1 MRLILLL
8 VIIYGLTMAL
18 PGPELMDFGSFM
30 ASGQAAGQGLDP
42 YGIYPLT
49 FRVELPG
56 FNSWN
61 PNLNPPPSLPLFHLL
76 SRLEPAFAFR
86 LWWAISAV
94 CYCAAVALL
103 ARRGWLA
110 VLWAFALAGF
120 WDSLVLG
127 QIYLPL
133 VLATVAAWCLLE
145 RDRVWS
151 AGLLIGLVVAVK
163 PNFTVWPALLL
174 MAGHYRPVMAAMV
187 SAALLAGFAVLLYG
201 PQVYG
206 QWLALVLNDANRAV
220 FLTNASLSGLAQRLG
235 VPSLGT
241 LSSLGLLAWLAWWAW
256 RRRLPVLQA
265 SALGLVGAV
274 LASPIAWVHYTLF
287 LLPIFF
293 AFPATPLLVLS
304 AALLVVPVPLVLH
317 LLEAPW
323 WLQASL
329 GSVYGWAVVL
339 CLLALRPLPKTEV
352 AAACKDGAR

>member
-1 MRLILLL
+1 MKFPLAAVLLI
-8 VIIYGLTMAL
+8 VILYGLTMAL
-18 PGPELMDFGSFM
+18 PGPELMDFGSFV

-49 FRVELPG
+49 FHVELPG
-56 FNSWN
+56 FESWN
-61 PNLNPPPSLPLFHLL
+61 PNLNPPPSLPLFQVL
-76 SRLEPAFAFR
+76 SRLDPAFAFR
-86 LWWAISAV
+86 LWWAFSLL
-94 CYCAAVALL
+94 CYCAAVWLL
-103 ARRGWLA
+103 ARRRWIM

-133 VLATVAAWCLLE
+133 VLAAVAAWVLLE
-145 RDRVWS
+145 RDRVWA

-163 PNFTVWPALLL
+163 PNFAVWPALLL
-174 MAGHYRPVMAAMV
+174 LAGHYRPVLASMV
-187 SAALLAGFAVLLYG
+187 SAAVLTGFAALLYG
-201 PQVYG
+201 PHVYG
-206 QWLALVLNDANRAV
+206 QWLALVLNDAHRAI

-235 VPSLGT
+235 LPALGAV
-241 LSSLGLLAWLAWWAW
+241 SSVGLLAWLAWFTW
-256 RRRLPVLQA
+256 RRRLPVLEA

-293 AFPATPLLVLS
+293 SLPVTPVLVLS
-304 AALLVVPVPLVLH
+304 AALLVVPVPMVLR

-323 WLQASL
+323 WMQASL

-339 CLLALRPLPKTEV
+339 CLLALTPAPSPRAMPQP
-352 AAACKDGAR
+352 R